1 MDDARA
7 ELLASRAGHA
17 AKLSSSSKSDI
28 RALYLDAAQAQQH
41 HQLQQ
46 DKRYIDLAPT
56 FLSLHHQAAASTQLL
71 DGLQSF
77 LSTFQSDLS
86 SLSSHISALQTTSQA
101 IDTRLD
107 ARRQIETELAHFLS
121 EISLSPRVVDL
132 FFETEPDAKVELWKK
147 AVRQLERV
155 IEATKSGA
163 PPLVAA
169 AAAAAPDASSSQGG
183 QPPSTEHQA
192 VKEAREVAELC
203 KNIVA
208 SKLRAFLLA
217 PYAAIR
223 SSVTTN
229 VQVLQT
235 SILLQHHRPF
245 YAFLARQMPRV
256 AIDVQRTYVAAAR
269 LYFETAFRRYA
280 RSFGVIKSRW
290 SETAGG
296 LITDPHSASSSS
308 SSSSSGAYGLG
319 SASSAGAAAMVADL
333 LRWGALW
340 PGPDGPI
347 ATAFL
352 SRPSSAS
359 SQAARGV
366 ASDGKG
372 TAGPADPWE
381 LDVARLDNARLDGP
395 GIVLGYMADDSSFRA
410 SPESLFRAISLV
422 MVDNSCSEY
431 TFLVRFFE
439 NLQDDTVV
447 VVAPTP
453 SALKAAAG
461 DGSNGGALG
470 DDGSRAGTAPG
481 DEDAEP
487 EAAAAE
493 PEPEPSVVQLSRSEQ
508 RQMKGRGASD
518 EIFKQVL
525 EPALSTWTTFTK
537 SLLTPAPPL
546 LSLLTMLRLNE
557 TLLKLVESRGCS
569 TPLVESALMG
579 FKIQAFPILKRQFD
593 EQIEALRRFNAG
605 SGGGG
610 GGADAGGGG
619 GAGLMKG
626 MFRVVAS
633 AGGGAASA
641 DATGTG
647 RDEGVKMR
655 ADSDRP
661 FLLLPFDRRLTSTA
675 AHAVLSFDDDDEK
688 VARRYASLF
697 SRMVYLF
704 EDDEDD
710 GLFNNMMR
718 LRNELEKS
726 ITSSRSPSSSTMKY
740 DIILKGLEMG
750 PASTSLP
757 RIQAE
762 ISHWTESVRSAGMH
776 QSA

>member
-319 SASSAGAAAMVADL
+319 SASSAGAAAM
-333 LRWGALW
+333 
-340 PGPDGPI
+340 
-347 ATAFL
+347 AFL

-647 RDEGVKMR
+647 RDEGVKM
-655 ADSDRP
+655 
-661 FLLLPFDRRLTSTA
+661 
-675 AHAVLSFDDDDEK
+675 